1 MNQAAQD
8 GCAEFIS
15 MMMRKVP
22 HYNLEFTTKV
32 SRLDVVVEFRI

>member
-32 SRLDVVVEFRI
+32 SRLDVVEFRI